1 MIIDDLFSARDQAE
15 RLRMELSELLS
26 QEPQATHKV
35 QLREEVRRIQNALE
49 TSQVPEYFRV
59 AVVGTFKTGK
69 SSFVN
74 KLANEKLA
82 GVETNPETA
91 AISVFRYGDS
101 PRAEVSLISSG
112 EWARMEELYED
123 EPKHPEAFRV
133 AGLHDFNDRMAKR
146 KDKKGNPIPFEPID
160 PKAMAE
166 KWLKPDG
173 ALHVIDAENW
183 DTKEGKIAFR
193 KAIRGFTSSRDPM
206 HYFVK
211 ELAIHAPVP
220 LLKNHVELIDTPG
233 LNDTQLY
240 RGQLTEDLLSEVN
253 AILFLTRSGASFS
266 QYDKDFIVRQL
277 RKKRLRHLILVVT
290 QIDTTYESAR
300 RDALDEDEDPPS
312 LNEVIQ
318 KEETRL
324 RTEINRTLNE
334 LLEDSNLNEED
345 GYYYLE
351 QLEALKIYF
360 TSSRWVDDGRIAESG
375 IPAVRDAL
383 ELVLSEN
390 YHLQQLAD
398 HLTQTMDSIRSR
410 LRSFFDERRSVMEAE
425 FDPKKVQESMAEIE
439 ASLIQQLDAFE
450 QSILDLTGAH
460 ETEQTALTELMEAK
474 IALMQSMARDV
485 VSEFEKNDVARH
497 WKSRRHRNWGYLS
510 VLGEK
515 VADKIFP
522 VMEMSLRRK
531 IKPFGDFLDLA
542 SGELD
547 GLQSEV
553 SKLELKSAVEGLPKI
568 EFSEAKKRFM
578 HTYVEEIK
586 ERVHSEKDLI
596 IEVLEKFATEELK
609 QKLSS
614 AKEDVSDVLGTGT
627 TVRQTAVVR
636 AFYDDVNQSL
646 SAALSDFLQDRIE
659 RFGTSLNKNAD
670 ALYPKL
676 RSSIQSLLDTR
687 KQLIQEHLTLQTGEA
702 KARLEEYLETGISV
716 LDGKT
721 SAVVAASEEGKI
733 LKELDIQIEEGQS
746 GFGYD
751 TLFGPY
757 FSSSARIDIK
767 EPYLRFWYQLNNF
780 KHFCG
785 VAVRSGPVKEIELIT
800 GSLVGEEREQ
810 SDSFLEDVK
819 RHLASDFGV
828 QFNWT
833 RDGALHAREIKTD
846 DGWVILSDRGLDLYK
861 KPESRNEFGHFDLAL
876 RKCKQ
881 TQVHIRKGLN

>member
-1 MIIDDLFSARDQAE
+1 
-15 RLRMELSELLS
+15 
-26 QEPQATHKV
+26 
-35 QLREEVRRIQNALE
+35 
-49 TSQVPEYFRV
+49 
-59 AVVGTFKTGK
+59 
-69 SSFVN
+69 
-74 KLANEKLA
+74 
-82 GVETNPETA
+82 
-91 AISVFRYGDS
+91 
-101 PRAEVSLISSG
+101 
-112 EWARMEELYED
+112 
-123 EPKHPEAFRV
+123 
-133 AGLHDFNDRMAKR
+133 
-146 KDKKGNPIPFEPID
+146 
-160 PKAMAE
+160 
-166 KWLKPDG
+166 
-173 ALHVIDAENW
+173 
-183 DTKEGKIAFR
+183 
-193 KAIRGFTSSRDPM
+193 
-206 HYFVK
+206 
-211 ELAIHAPVP
+211 
-220 LLKNHVELIDTPG
+220 
-233 LNDTQLY
+233 
-240 RGQLTEDLLSEVN
+240 
-253 AILFLTRSGASFS
+253 
-266 QYDKDFIVRQL
+266 
-277 RKKRLRHLILVVT
+277 
-290 QIDTTYESAR
+290 
-300 RDALDEDEDPPS
+300 
-312 LNEVIQ
+312 
-318 KEETRL
+318 
-324 RTEINRTLNE
+324 
-334 LLEDSNLNEED
+334 
-345 GYYYLE
+345 
-351 QLEALKIYF
+351 
-360 TSSRWVDDGRIAESG
+360 
-375 IPAVRDAL
+375 
-383 ELVLSEN
+383 
-390 YHLQQLAD
+390 
-398 HLTQTMDSIRSR
+398 
-410 LRSFFDERRSVMEAE
+410 MEAE